1 MGLGGVTIAALH
13 AVMCLE
19 VPFSD
24 GLGGQRSCRLFL
36 MVDNLNSRLGNE
48 RGFFRERSRL
58 KESIPDISQEIL

>member
-1 MGLGGVTIAALH
+1 MLKISKNRGL
-13 AVMCLE
+13 
-19 VPFSD
+19 
-24 GLGGQRSCRLFL
+24 QRSCWLFL